1 MRALTILAMLCMAAC
16 GFEPLQGQAYRSSLT
31 ADLSSIAVSVSGSS
45 LNNGNTNAV
54 IIPRRYGELLK
65 AEIEDS
71 VNPNATQ
78 STKQFDLTITFTE
91 SDIALFVNPDGT
103 ASRGNLDYLTSY
115 SLRRIAD
122 GKVVASGSIRRVSSY
137 NSSPTAD
144 FASYISIEDARK
156 RAMQEL
162 AQDYKLRLAALL
174 PTLNDSKASII
185 EAKPEAPK
193 LELQPL
199 QRYEVIPPRN

>member
-1 MRALTILAMLCMAAC
+1 M
-16 GFEPLQGQAYRSSLT
+16 
-31 ADLSSIAVSVSGSS
+31 
-45 LNNGNTNAV
+45 
-54 IIPRRYGELLK
+54 
-65 AEIEDS
+65 
-71 VNPNATQ
+71 
-78 STKQFDLTITFTE
+78 
-91 SDIALFVNPDGT
+91 
-103 ASRGNLDYLTSY
+103 
-115 SLRRIAD
+115 
-122 GKVVASGSIRRVSSY
+122 SSY

-185 EAKPEAPK
+185 ETKPEAPK

-199 QRYEVIPPRN
+199 QRYEIIPPRN

>member
-1 MRALTILAMLCMAAC
+1 MRALSIFAMLCMAAC
-16 GFEPLQGQAYRSSLT
+16 GFQPLQGQAYRSSLT

-54 IIPRRYGELLK
+54 TIPRRYGELLK

-71 VNPNATQ
+71 VNPKAAQ
-78 STKQFDLTITFTE
+78 STKQFDLTISFTE
-91 SDIALFVNPDGT
+91 SDISLFVNPDGT

-115 SLRRIAD
+115 SLRRIVD

-185 EAKPEAPK
+185 ETKPEAPK